1 MMNAPS
7 TFTLPDGLRVL
18 VLTTSSD
25 VCYAGIALAAGTRD
39 ELPSESGMAHLVEH
53 MTFKGTER
61 LSSRQILNRIE
72 GLGGELNAYTAKEE
86 TIYYAA
92 FLRDHLRR
100 ALPLLPEIVF
110 ASTYPQDELEKER
123 EVVIDEIESYND
135 SPAELIFD
143 DFEALLFPNHPL
155 GRSILGHADCLRSY
169 SSRDLHAFTQRC
181 YDPQNALLFVMGNA
195 SREEVERIVKRGR
208 PDYRRPTNSRP
219 TPNPSRQG
227 GESSGLQGESIA
239 PVLPSSTGEVGGGS
253 SSLSLFTYHKDTHQ
267 AHVMLGTQ
275 AYAFQDE
282 RYLGLSLLSNL
293 LGGPAMNSRLS
304 LALRERYGLVYTVES
319 NLTGYTDTGVWSV
332 YFGCD
337 HDDVQRCLRLVRK
350 ELDRLTAQPLAQR
363 TLDAARR
370 QLKGQ
375 IGVSAANAENLAL
388 SMAKRY
394 LHTGSVQ
401 TPEEICAR
409 LDSLTP
415 EGLHAIAC
423 EIFDPQRLTTLV
435 YE

>member
-1 MMNAPS
+1 
-7 TFTLPDGLRVL
+7 
-18 VLTTSSD
+18 
-25 VCYAGIALAAGTRD
+25 
-39 ELPSESGMAHLVEH
+39 
-53 MTFKGTER
+53 
-61 LSSRQILNRIE
+61 
-72 GLGGELNAYTAKEE
+72 
-86 TIYYAA
+86 
-92 FLRDHLRR
+92 
-100 ALPLLPEIVF
+100 
-110 ASTYPQDELEKER
+110 
-123 EVVIDEIESYND
+123 
-135 SPAELIFD
+135 
-143 DFEALLFPNHPL
+143 
-155 GRSILGHADCLRSY
+155 
-169 SSRDLHAFTQRC
+169 
-181 YDPQNALLFVMGNA
+181 
-195 SREEVERIVKRGR
+195 
-208 PDYRRPTNSRP
+208 
-219 TPNPSRQG
+219 
-227 GESSGLQGESIA
+227 
-239 PVLPSSTGEVGGGS
+239 
-253 SSLSLFTYHKDTHQ
+253 
-267 AHVMLGTQ
+267 MLGTQ
-275 AYAFQDE
+275 AYAFKDE

-304 LALRERYGLVYTVES
+304 LVLRERYGLVYTVES

-409 LDSLTP
+409 LDGLTA

>member
-1 MMNAPS
+1 MQIS
-7 TFTLPDGLRVL
+7 TFTLSSGLRVL
-18 VLTTSSD
+18 LMPTTSN

-39 ELPSESGMAHLVEH
+39 ELSSESGMAHLVEH
-53 MTFKGTER
+53 MTFKGTDR

-92 FLRDHLRR
+92 FLREHLAR

-110 ASTYPQDELEKER
+110 ASTYPQEELEKER

-155 GRSILGHADCLRSY
+155 GRNILGDADRLRSY
-169 SSRDLHAFTQRC
+169 HSHDLHAFAQRC
-181 YDPQNALLFVMGNA
+181 YDPARAVLFVMGDV
-195 SREEVERIVKRGR
+195 SRKEIERIMPPVI
-208 PDYRRPTNSRP
+208 T
-219 TPNPSRQG
+219 
-227 GESSGLQGESIA
+227 LQGVATKVSEVKNETLGPKGGLTLQESHLA
-239 PVLPSSTGEVGGGS
+239 QSEASTSPSSPDS
-253 SSLSLFTYHKDTHQ
+253 HPHSPSLHTLQKDTHQ

-275 AYAFQDE
+275 AYALTDE
-282 RYLGLSLLSNL
+282 RYTALSLLSNL

-304 LALRERYGLVYTVES
+304 LALRERTGLVYSVES

-337 HDDVQRCLRLVRK
+337 HGDVRRCLRLVRR
-350 ELDRLTAQPLAQR
+350 ELDRLMAQPLSQR
-363 TLDAARR
+363 SLDAARR

-375 IGVSAANAENLAL
+375 IGVSAANAEHVAL
-388 SMAKRY
+388 SMAKRF
-394 LHTGSVQ
+394 LHTAHAL
-401 TPEEICAR
+401 TPEEICAKYDA
-409 LDSLTP
+409 LTTDS
-415 EGLHAIAC
+415 LHAIAR
-423 EIFDPQRLTTLV
+423 EIFDPDRLTTLV